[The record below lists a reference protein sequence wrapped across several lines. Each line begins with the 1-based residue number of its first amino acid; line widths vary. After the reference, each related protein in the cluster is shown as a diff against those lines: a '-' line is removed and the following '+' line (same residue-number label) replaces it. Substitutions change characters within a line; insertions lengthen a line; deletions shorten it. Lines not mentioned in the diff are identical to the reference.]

1 MTYNGRNSVM
11 KILVTGGGGFLGRY
25 IVEDLLAKG
34 HSVVTFGRSAQDDLA
49 SIGVR
54 VVQGDLQDA
63 EAVREASIGMDAVFH
78 VAAKAGIWGSRE
90 SYFGVNVKGTRN
102 VLEACRANGIKYL
115 VYTSTPSV
123 VFNGQCFLG
132 ADESLPYGK
141 NWLCHYAETKAIAE
155 KEVIEAHSKS
165 LKVCA
170 LRPHLIF
177 GPRDAH
183 LLPRVIQSV
192 LAKRLKIIGSGQ
204 NRVDVTYVSDAA
216 SAHINA
222 LEALMEGKACG
233 KVYFI
238 SQGEPVLLWSWL
250 NRILSGLGIPPLAKR
265 VPLAIAFFLAT
276 VLEGLWKLLAIKGDP
291 PMTRFAAVELAKD
304 HYFDISR
311 AKQDLK
317 YLPKYTMDE
326 AIEKTVEDLRQY
338 L

>member
-1 MTYNGRNSVM
+1 M
-11 KILVTGGGGFLGRY
+11 TGGGGFLGRY
-25 IVEDLLAKG
+25 IVEDLMTKG
-34 HSVVTFGRSAQDDLA
+34 HSVSIFGRSAQDELA
-49 SIGVR
+49 SLGVR

-63 EAVREASIGMDAVFH
+63 DAVREACIGMDAVFH

-90 SYFGVNVKGTRN
+90 SYFAVNVKGTRN
-102 VLEACRANGIKYL
+102 VLEACRTNGIKYL

-123 VFNGQCFLG
+123 VFNGQSFLG

-155 KEVIEAHSKS
+155 QEVMEAHSEN

-177 GPRDAH
+177 GPRDPH
-183 LLPRVIQSV
+183 LLPRVIEAV

-233 KVYFI
+233 KAYFI
-238 SQGEPVLLWSWL
+238 SQGEPVLLWAWL
-250 NRILSGLGIPPLAKR
+250 NRILSELGIAPLTKG
-265 VPLAIAFFLAT
+265 VPLSVAFFVAT
-276 VLEGLWKLLAIKGDP
+276 ILEGFWKLFAIKGDP
-291 PMTRFAAVELAKD
+291 PMTRFAAVELAKE

-311 AKQDLK
+311 AKKDLK
-317 YLPKYTMDE
+317 YLPKYTMDQ
-326 AIEKTVEDLRQY
+326 AIEKTVEDLKQSM
-338 L
+338 

>member
-1 MTYNGRNSVM
+1 M

-25 IVEDLLAKG
+25 IVEDLMTKG
-34 HSVVTFGRSAQDDLA
+34 HSVSIFGRSAQDELA
-49 SIGVR
+49 SLGVR

-63 EAVREASIGMDAVFH
+63 EALREACIGMEAVFH

-90 SYFGVNVKGTRN
+90 SYFAVNVKGTRN
-102 VLEACRANGIKYL
+102 LLEACRTNGIKYL

-123 VFNGQCFLG
+123 VFNGQSFLG

-155 KEVIEAHSKS
+155 QEVIEAHSDN

-177 GPRDAH
+177 GPRDPH
-183 LLPRVIQSV
+183 LMPRVIEAV

-233 KVYFI
+233 KAYFI
-238 SQGEPVLLWSWL
+238 SQGEPVLLWAWL
-250 NRILSGLGIPPLAKR
+250 NRILSELGIAPLTKG
-265 VPLAIAFFLAT
+265 VPLSVAFFVAT
-276 VLEGLWKLLAIKGDP
+276 VLEGFWKLFAIKGDP
-291 PMTRFAAVELAKD
+291 PMTRFAAVELAKE
-304 HYFDISR
+304 HYFNISR
-311 AKQDLK
+311 AKKDLN
-317 YLPKYTMDE
+317 YLPKYTMDQ
-326 AIEKTVEDLRQY
+326 AIEKTVEDLKQSM
-338 L
+338 

>member
-1 MTYNGRNSVM
+1 M

-25 IVEDLLAKG
+25 IVEDLMTKG
-34 HSVVTFGRSAQDDLA
+34 HSVSIFGRSAQNELA
-49 SIGVR
+49 SLGVR

-63 EAVREASIGMDAVFH
+63 EALREACIGMEAVFH

-90 SYFGVNVKGTRN
+90 SYFAVNVKGTRN
-102 VLEACRANGIKYL
+102 LLEACRTNGIKYL

-123 VFNGQCFLG
+123 IFNGQSFLG

-155 KEVIEAHSKS
+155 QEVIEAHSDN

-177 GPRDAH
+177 GPRDPH
-183 LLPRVIQSV
+183 LMPRVIEAV

-233 KVYFI
+233 KAYFI
-238 SQGEPVLLWSWL
+238 SQGEPVLLWAWL
-250 NRILSGLGIPPLAKR
+250 NRILSELGIAPLTKR
-265 VPLAIAFFLAT
+265 VPLSVAFFVAT
-276 VLEGLWKLLAIKGDP
+276 VLEGFWKLFAIKGDP
-291 PMTRFAAVELAKD
+291 PMTRFAAVELAKE
-304 HYFDISR
+304 HYFNISR
-311 AKQDLK
+311 AKKDLN
-317 YLPKYTMDE
+317 YLPKYTMDQ
-326 AIEKTVEDLRQY
+326 AIEKTVEDLKQSM
-338 L
+338 

>member
-1 MTYNGRNSVM
+1 MN
-11 KILVTGGGGFLGRY
+11 ILVTGGGGFLGRY
-25 IVEDLLAKG
+25 IVEDLMTKG
-34 HSVVTFGRSAQDDLA
+34 HSVSIFGRSAQDELA
-49 SIGVR
+49 SLGVR

-63 EAVREASIGMDAVFH
+63 DAVREACIGMDAVFH

-90 SYFGVNVKGTRN
+90 SYFAVNVKGTRN
-102 VLEACRANGIKYL
+102 VLEACRTNGIKYL

-123 VFNGQCFLG
+123 VFNGQSFLG

-155 KEVIEAHSKS
+155 QEVMEAHSEN

-177 GPRDAH
+177 GPRDPH
-183 LLPRVIQSV
+183 LLPRVIEAV

-233 KVYFI
+233 KAYFI
-238 SQGEPVLLWSWL
+238 SQGEPVLLWAWL
-250 NRILSGLGIPPLAKR
+250 NRILSELGIAPLTKG
-265 VPLAIAFFLAT
+265 VPLSVAFFVAT
-276 VLEGLWKLLAIKGDP
+276 ILEGFWKLFAIKGDP
-291 PMTRFAAVELAKD
+291 PMTRFAAVELAKE

-311 AKQDLK
+311 AKKDLK
-317 YLPKYTMDE
+317 YLPKYTMDQ
-326 AIEKTVEDLRQY
+326 AIEKTVEDLKQSM
-338 L
+338 

>member
-1 MTYNGRNSVM
+1 M

-25 IVEDLLAKG
+25 IVEDLMTKG
-34 HSVVTFGRSAQDDLA
+34 HSVSIFGRSAQDELA
-49 SIGVR
+49 SLGVR

-63 EAVREASIGMDAVFH
+63 EALREACIGMEAVFH

-90 SYFGVNVKGTRN
+90 SYFAVNVKGTRN
-102 VLEACRANGIKYL
+102 LLEACRTNGIKYL

-123 VFNGQCFLG
+123 IFNGQSFLG

-155 KEVIEAHSKS
+155 QEVIEAHSDN

-177 GPRDAH
+177 GPRDPH
-183 LLPRVIQSV
+183 LMPRVIEAV

-233 KVYFI
+233 KAYFI
-238 SQGEPVLLWSWL
+238 SQGEPVLLWAWL
-250 NRILSGLGIPPLAKR
+250 NRILSELGIAPLTKR
-265 VPLAIAFFLAT
+265 VPLSVAFFVAT
-276 VLEGLWKLLAIKGDP
+276 VLEGFWKLFAIKGDP
-291 PMTRFAAVELAKD
+291 PMTRFAAVELAKE

-311 AKQDLK
+311 AKKDLN
-317 YLPKYTMDE
+317 YLPKYTMDQ
-326 AIEKTVEDLRQY
+326 AIEKTVEDLKQSM
-338 L
+338 